1 VPLLLSV
8 EFSTPHRLQYLVKRE
23 PVFHSSHADTS
34 RQAEPLSETQ
44 LLVTLHQLGD
54 GVLFL
59 DTTWRVRYANLAAER
74 LAIDAGAAGHGA
86 TFRTRFPDLD
96 HDVLDEAFDRVVR
109 TRQASTTRHWLPAAE
124 RWLELRAEPTD
135 DGVAVILRDVT
146 ADEQSRTR
154 LLESTAELSVRG
166 ALLHAARDGIVLCDL
181 DGIVEYW
188 NPAAESLYGWTAE
201 EALGRSYDVLTVTEA
216 DVAASIAQELAR
228 EGHWTGE
235 IAQST
240 KHGSRRRIDSRR
252 QIILSDR
259 GDAVSILAVNTD
271 VTEARQ
277 AEEGRVRAQRM
288 QSLGTL
294 AGGIA
299 HNLNN
304 ILTPI
309 LMSVQMLDRDESD
322 PRRRD
327 TLRMMERG
335 IVRGAEM
342 IRQVLSFARGADSEH
357 APLDTHALL
366 DEFVHFCHEAL
377 PSGIRVTRSFD
388 RHLPPL
394 LGDDTQLMQVLVNLA
409 TNARDAMP
417 EGGDLTLEARDEGE
431 WVRLTVTDTG
441 VGMTPEVVS
450 HIFEPFYSTKEV
462 GRGTGLGLP
471 TLQAIVSSHGGRHEV
486 TSEPGVGTTFTLWF
500 PASEGPVPSEPADV
514 RSRLFEL
521 AQGRGERIL
530 IIDDDSDIARTVS
543 ELLDGAGYSTLTAAD
558 GREGLDALAAA
569 QPPVDLV
576 LTDVSMPILDGAAV
590 VAHVLDHYARVPVI
604 AASGFT
610 SNAAIAQAVDAGLIG
625 FLAKPYTAPALL
637 EAVRTALDAPAR
649 AQR

>member
-1 VPLLLSV
+1 MSHPS
-8 EFSTPHRLQYLVKRE
+8 
-23 PVFHSSHADTS
+23 HSDTS

-44 LLVTLHQLGD
+44 LLATLHRLGD

-59 DTTWRVRYANLAAER
+59 DTAWRVRYSNLAAQR
-74 LAIDAGAAGHGA
+74 FATSPGSGGVGP
-86 TFRTRFPDLD
+86 TFRSRFPDLD
-96 HDVLDEAFDRVVR
+96 HEVLDEAFERVVR
-109 TRQASTTRHWLPAAE
+109 TRQASTTRHWMPQAA

-146 ADEQSRTR
+146 ADENSRAR
-154 LLESTAELSVRG
+154 LLESTEQLTVRG

-181 DGIVEYW
+181 EGIVEYW
-188 NPAAESLYGWTAE
+188 NPAAEAIYGWSAE
-201 EALGRSYDVLTVTEA
+201 EALGEHYDALTVTDRE
-216 DVAASIAQELAR
+216 VASRIALELER

-235 IAQST
+235 IVQST
-240 KHGSRRRIDSRR
+240 RHGARRRIDSRR
-252 QIILSDR
+252 QVILNDR
-259 GDAVSILAVNTD
+259 GEAVSVLAVNTD

-309 LMSVQMLDRDESD
+309 LMSVQMLDQDESD

-335 IVRGAEM
+335 IVRGADM
-342 IRQVLSFARGADSEH
+342 IRQVLAFARGADSEH
-357 APLDTHALL
+357 APVDTHSLL

-377 PSGIRVTRSFD
+377 PSSIRVTRSFD
-388 RHLPPL
+388 RRLPPIM
-394 LGDDTQLMQVLVNLA
+394 GDDTQLMQALVNLA

-417 EGGDLTLEARDEGE
+417 DGGELTLSARDEGE
-431 WVRLTVTDTG
+431 WVRLSVTDSG
-441 VGMTPEVVS
+441 VGMTPDVVS
-450 HIFEPFYSTKEV
+450 RIFEPFYSTKEV

-471 TLQAIVSSHGGRHEV
+471 TLQAIVASHGGRHEV
-486 TSEPGVGTTFTLWF
+486 TSEPGAGTTFTLWF
-500 PASEGPVPSEPADV
+500 PASEEPAPTAPADV

-521 AQGRGERIL
+521 PQGRGERIL
-530 IIDDDSDIARTVS
+530 VIDDDSDILRTVC
-543 ELLDGAGYSTLTAAD
+543 ELLDGAGYSTLAAAD
-558 GREGLDALAAA
+558 GREGLDALARARSS
-569 QPPVDLV
+569 VDLV

-590 VAHVLDHYARVPVI
+590 VAHVLEHLPGVRVI

-610 SNAAIAQAVDAGLIG
+610 SNAAIA
-625 FLAKPYTAPALL
+625 
-637 EAVRTALDAPAR
+637 EAVE
-649 AQR
+649 

>member
-1 VPLLLSV
+1 M
-8 EFSTPHRLQYLVKRE
+8 
-23 PVFHSSHADTS
+23 FHPSSADTS
-34 RQAEPLSETQ
+34 RQVEPLSETQ
-44 LLVTLHQLGD
+44 LLITLHQLGD

-59 DTTWRVRYANLAAER
+59 DTTWRVRYANRAAER
-74 LAIDAGAAGHGA
+74 LSAAPVPS
-86 TFRTRFPDLD
+86 FRERFPDLD

-109 TRQASTTRHWLPAAE
+109 TGQASTTRHWMPGAE
-124 RWLELRAEPTD
+124 RWLELRAEPTQ

-146 ADEQSRTR
+146 ADEHSRAR
-154 LLESTAELSVRG
+154 LLESTAQLTVRG

-181 DGIVEYW
+181 DGVVEYW
-188 NPAAESLYGWTAE
+188 NPAAEAIYGWNAE
-201 EALGRSYDVLTVTEA
+201 EALGEHYDALTVT
-216 DVAASIAQELAR
+216 DDGVARDIAAELADQ
-228 EGHWTGE
+228 GHWAGE

-240 KHGSRRRIDSRR
+240 RHGSRRRIDSRR
-252 QIILSDR
+252 QVILNDR
-259 GDAVSILAVNTD
+259 GEAVSVLAVNTD

-309 LMSVQMLDRDESD
+309 LMSVQMLDRGESD

-335 IVRGAEM
+335 IVRGADM
-342 IRQVLSFARGADSEH
+342 IRQVLAFARGADSEH
-357 APLDTHALL
+357 ARIDPHALL

-377 PSGIRVTRSFD
+377 PSGIRVAHRFD
-388 RHLPPL
+388 RTLPPVM
-394 LGDDTQLMQVLVNLA
+394 GDGTQLMQVLVNLA

-431 WVRLTVTDTG
+431 WVRLSVTDTG

-450 HIFEPFYSTKEV
+450 HIFEPFFTTKEV
-462 GRGTGLGLP
+462 GKGTGLGLP
-471 TLQAIVSSHGGRHEV
+471 TLQAIVASHGGRHEV
-486 TSEPGVGTTFTLWF
+486 SSEPGVGTTFTLWF

-543 ELLDGAGYSTLTAAD
+543 ELLDGCGYSTLTAAD

-576 LTDVSMPILDGAAV
+576 LTDVSMPVLDGAAV
-590 VAHVLDHYARVPVI
+590 VAHVLEHCPQVSVI

-610 SNAAIAQAVDAGLIG
+610 SNAAISRAVDEGRIG
-625 FLAKPYTAPALL
+625 FLAKPFTAPALL
-637 EAVRTALDAPAR
+637 EAVRTALEGATRPS
-649 AQR
+649 QP